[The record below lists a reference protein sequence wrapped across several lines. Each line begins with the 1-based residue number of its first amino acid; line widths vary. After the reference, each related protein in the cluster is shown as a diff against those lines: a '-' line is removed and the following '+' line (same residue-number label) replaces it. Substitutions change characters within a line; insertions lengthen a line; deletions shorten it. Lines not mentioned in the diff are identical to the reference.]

1 MKPATLY
8 VFAGLT
14 AAAVAGAAA
23 AVSTQ
28 LEVTALTPGTE
39 AAFPDLA
46 ASPNDAVK
54 IDVQTG
60 KSRFSMSYRDGKW
73 RMDQKDSYPASFE
86 KVKSAIVNVAN
97 FKLIEKKTSD
107 PSRYAR
113 LDLDPPDEPDA
124 KARKL
129 ALSGEDDRVLA
140 DVTVGKRNSQL
151 FGTSGGG
158 TYIRRGDEKET
169 WLVRGEVE
177 IGEEPIDWIERHIV
191 NYGGELVRRV
201 TVRGPEN
208 NEFTIFKEKQTDE
221 NFRLQYI
228 PEGRRMKAEDEANP
242 LGGVM
247 WRMMLDDVR
256 NAADQEWPEETWV
269 SHYYLWEGFKVRIE
283 VAKIGEDHW
292 GRFVASLDEEVTDPE
307 KREKAKET
315 IDSINERLAGWSYM
329 LTAGDSEKLTSKLEQ
344 YLNDPGNEQGS

>member
-8 VFAGLT
+8 VLSGLT

-28 LEVTALTPGTE
+28 LGITALTPGTE

-46 ASPNDAVK
+46 NSPSDAVK

-60 KSRFSMSYRDGKW
+60 KGRFSMSYRDGKW

-86 KVKSAIVNVAN
+86 KVKSAVVGVAN
-97 FKLIEKKTSD
+97 FKLIEEKTSD
-107 PSRYAR
+107 PTRYAR
-113 LDLDPPDEPDA
+113 LDLDPPAGAEA
-124 KARKL
+124 KSRKL
-129 ALSGEDDRVLA
+129 VLSAEGDQVLA
-140 DVTVGKRNSQL
+140 DVTVGKRNANL

-158 TYIRRGDEKET
+158 TYIRRGEEKET

-177 IGEEPIDWIERHIV
+177 IGEEPIDWIERHILD
-191 NYGGELVRRV
+191 YGQELVRRV
-201 TVRGPEN
+201 TVRGPEG
-208 NEFTIFKEKQTDE
+208 NEFTIIKENPSDE

-228 PEGRRMKAEDEANP
+228 PEGRKMKAEDEANP

-256 NAADQEWPEETWV
+256 NNENQEWPDRTWV

-283 VAKIGEDHW
+283 VVKIEEDHW
-292 GRFVASLDEEVTDPE
+292 GRFAASLDEEVVDPE
-307 KREKAKET
+307 KLEKAKKAVNE
-315 IDSINERLAGWSYM
+315 INERVAGWSYM
-329 LTAGDSEKLTSKLEQ
+329 LTAGDSEKLTSKLEE
-344 YLNDPGNEQGS
+344 YLDEQGS